1 MVSLKGENPISGDNV
16 DATNPRDWMRYA
28 IGGGMLVAALVAARG
43 GVDIVSERLNI
54 REQAEDSLP
63 SLT

>member
-1 MVSLKGENPISGDNV
+1 MVSLKGENPISGDNI

-28 IGGGMLVAALVAARG
+28 VGGVVLVASIMAARG

-54 REQAEDSLP
+54 REQAEESLP
-63 SLT
+63 SMT